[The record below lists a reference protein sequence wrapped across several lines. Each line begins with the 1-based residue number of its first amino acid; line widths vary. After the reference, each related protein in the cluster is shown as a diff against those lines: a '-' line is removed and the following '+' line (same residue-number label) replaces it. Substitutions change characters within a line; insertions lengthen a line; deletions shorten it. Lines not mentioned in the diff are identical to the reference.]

1 MTNMNRFIVMA
12 GIAGSLCFATA
23 KAQAQGGP
31 GGGNF
36 GGGNFDPAQM
46 QQQIQQMLMDNY
58 RSQLEVTNDDEW
70 VVIRPR
76 VQKVLDARTDIG
88 IGGSTGLMGMFGGG
102 RRGGN
107 AMQGGG
113 QAGGGRRGLGA
124 LFGTPGP
131 EEQALQTAIDANTPS
146 AALKTA
152 LDRFNNARKAKQAKL
167 EAAQAELRQV
177 LSVRQEAIASVSGL
191 L

>member
-1 MTNMNRFIVMA
+1 MTNVNRFIVMA

-31 GGGNF
+31 

-113 QAGGGRRGLGA
+113 QAGGGRRGFGALGG

-152 LDRFNNARKAKQAKL
+152 LERFNNARKAKQAKL